1 MAMAKVADACDDRN
15 HQKLHKFSKLVNF
28 PDFVKNAAVTVPE
41 DVKSLPPAIFGD
53 PARRKF
59 PCHTKAAT
67 WLSQLHFLEARHLY
81 PTTEQKRV
89 QDRITKAAAYWAITG
104 DVKKAAAEWSQH
116 QSATPENLPD
126 ADYAIVVDYEGR
138 KHRHLPISNAVNV
151 KAAAAVLYSKRA
163 SYPYDWRRI
172 AARKILHKAA
182 ELNVT
187 GLGDEVREYLT
198 KAAGFGSTMPRIA
211 AGHISRRAL
220 MLPEGERDLKIKTAR
235 LAQSVAGMKDI
246 PLPDQMTK
254 LARIFDRFDREQ
266 GLHKYYDEG
275 VETPEEMFFGLTE
288 KKARLLRDGHF
299 QLTTGT
305 VVPFAALER
314 IELSKVA
321 KTLGDD
327 FLQRIMADD
336 SIDIDLEKFGQ
347 LAATLPRGDA
357 TILERALAAA
367 GALET
372 LPDLEDVASE

>member
-1 MAMAKVADACDDRN
+1 M
-15 HQKLHKFSKLVNF
+15 
-28 PDFVKNAAVTVPE
+28 
-41 DVKSLPPAIFGD
+41 
-53 PARRKF
+53 
-59 PCHTKAAT
+59 
-67 WLSQLHFLEARHLY
+67 
-81 PTTEQKRV
+81 
-89 QDRITKAAAYWAITG
+89 
-104 DVKKAAAEWSQH
+104 
-116 QSATPENLPD
+116 
-126 ADYAIVVDYEGR
+126 
-138 KHRHLPISNAVNV
+138 
-151 KAAAAVLYSKRA
+151 KAAAATLYSKRA

-187 GLGDEVREYLT
+187 GLGDEVHEYLT

-211 AGHISRRAL
+211 AGHISRRAM
-220 MLPEGERDLKIKTAR
+220 MLPENERDLKIKTAK
-235 LAQSVAGMKDI
+235 LAQSVASMKDI